1 MEDNQFQLLGL
12 CVCARARVCV
22 FVRECACVSVCL
34 LVCVFVSVCVG
45 ACLCAYLYV
54 CFRECA
60 CVCARACICVLTCVC
75 VYASSDHSLRCIQN
89 CAARLML
96 KNVKLTASLGFNLF
110 ISTLPIPQRTQCKIN
125 TAYVFVTVI
134 NFTHPPVLSALLLIL
149 SASRF
154 LVPDFPRLFCF
165 RSIYTE

>member
-1 MEDNQFQLLGL
+1 M
-12 CVCARARVCV
+12 RVCV
-22 FVRECACVSVCL
+22 LACVFVCL
-34 LVCVFVSVCVG
+34 LVCVCVRECACVCVG

-60 CVCARACICVLTCVC
+60 CVCVCARAFVC
-75 VYASSDHSLRCIQN
+75 LRVYASSDHSLRCIQN
-89 CAARLML
+89 CAARLIL
-96 KNVKLTASLGFNLF
+96 KNVKLTTSLSFNLF
-110 ISTLPIPQRTQCKIN
+110 FSTLPIPQRTQCKIN

-154 LVPDFPRLFCF
+154 LVPDFPHLFCF
-165 RSIYTE
+165 RSIYME